1 MENTSSKPYFQ
12 AFYRGNRLLYAAIM
26 IISVAADALPLALS
40 INLGSLMDI
49 AAGGTM
55 SELIRSGVTLAVL
68 LILYFIEESLV
79 GRLRSRFLERAMH
92 QYKET
97 AFEQLTKKSISAF
110 SKENTGRYLSV
121 LTNDTASI
129 EENYLSGSFDLV
141 QYACL
146 FMGTMCV
153 LLWYNIPLTLLAL
166 VLCILPLAVMM
177 LMGTELT
184 VREERLSRQ
193 NESFVAS
200 LQDLLKGFSV
210 IKSFKA
216 EARVQD
222 LFNRENGA
230 LEETRFQRSWYKKF
244 LGASALSTSL
254 LMQCGTMLAAVV
266 LALRGSI
273 TIGTVVIF
281 INNCNYLMQPIQMV
295 PQLIAGRKAAAAL
308 VEKLAAV
315 TEENMR
321 DGGEVLAE
329 GHEHDDEA
337 AIPEEGGQGS
347 GTEISDVNRRKMQES
362 VTEISIDD
370 RRKMDGTDA
379 AGNFAGKIKLQNV
392 SFCYNRDGGKADS
405 KPALQNVSME
415 FLPGEKYALVGTS
428 GSGKSTLLKL
438 LMGSYDDYDGSVTL
452 DGCELKKISADSLY
466 DVMSLIGQE
475 VFLFND
481 TIRNNIT
488 MFGDFPAERVD
499 RAIEQ
504 AGLSELFR
512 ERGEDYLCGENGVGL
527 SGGERQRISIART
540 LLRGTPVLLV
550 DEATAALDAETAHSV
565 TEAILKIPGITSVTV
580 THRLE
585 ESLLRE
591 YDKIFVMKDGLLAEQ
606 GVFEE
611 LMEKKGLLYSL
622 YTVANA

>member
-1 MENTSSKPYFQ
+1 MKNNRSKPYFQ
-12 AFYRGNRLLYAAIM
+12 AFYHGNRLLYATIM
-26 IISVAADALPLALS
+26 IIRVVSNILPLALS

-49 AAGGTM
+49 AVGGTM
-55 SELIRSGVTLAVL
+55 PKLLQSGVTLAIL
-68 LILYFIEESLV
+68 LILFFIEESLT
-79 GRLRSRFLERAMH
+79 GWLQSCFLKRAMR

-97 AFEQLTKKSISAF
+97 AFKQLTKKSILAF
-110 SKENTGRYLSV
+110 SKENTGRYISV

-129 EENYLSGSFDLV
+129 EENYLGGSFDLV
-141 QYACL
+141 QYTCL
-146 FMGTMCV
+146 FVATMCV

-166 VLCILPLAVMM
+166 ALCLLPLAVMM

-184 VREERLSRQ
+184 NREEQLSHR
-193 NESFVAS
+193 NESFVSS

-216 EARVQD
+216 ESRVQN
-222 LFNRENGA
+222 LFNRENA
-230 LEETRFQRSWYKKF
+230 VLEETRFQRGWYKKF
-244 LGASALSTSL
+244 LGASASSASL

-266 LALRGSI
+266 LAMRGSI

-295 PQLIAGRKAAAAL
+295 PQLAASRKAAAAL

-315 TEENMR
+315 TEENVR
-321 DGGEVLAE
+321 EGGEATMNGGVHADGE
-329 GHEHDDEA
+329 ATTNGHMSENSTGIS
-337 AIPEEGGQGS
+337 AIETGA
-347 GTEISDVNRRKMQES
+347 RRKSDNTGS
-362 VTEISIDD
+362 VIKSIE
-370 RRKMDGTDA
+370 
-379 AGNFAGKIKLQNV
+379 KIKLQNV
-392 SFCYNRDGGKADS
+392 SFCYNHNGEKPNS
-405 KPALQNVSME
+405 NPALKNISME
-415 FLPGEKYALVGTS
+415 FLPGKKYALVGTS
-428 GSGKSTLLKL
+428 GSGKSTLLRL
-438 LMGSYDDYDGSVTL
+438 LMGAYNNYNGSITL
-452 DGCELKKISADSLY
+452 NDCELKEINSDSLY
-466 DVMSLIGQE
+466 DNISLIDQE

-488 MFGDFPAERVD
+488 MFGDFPTERVD

-504 AGLSELFR
+504 AGLTEFLR

-527 SGGERQRISIART
+527 SGGERQRISIAQT
-540 LLRGTPVLLV
+540 LLRGAPVLLV

-565 TEAILKIPGITSVTV
+565 TRAILDISGITSITV

-591 YDKIFVMKDGLLAEQ
+591 YDQIFVMKDGLLSEQ
-606 GVFEE
+606 GVFED

-622 YTVANA
+622 YIVANA